1 MLTALLE
8 TSITDGLKS
17 RLTQYLKHV
26 VEDDVLFTNSNPLH
40 YTQHSVVVNKCTY
53 LLCII
58 TLTEMHK
65 TCVLKTI
72 AVLLVRRQKKSIE
85 ENASS
90 TDLSQCQVRLKNII
104 YT

>member
-1 MLTALLE
+1 MYKAFLL
-8 TSITDGLKS
+8 
-17 RLTQYLKHV
+17 
-26 VEDDVLFTNSNPLH
+26 FA

-90 TDLSQCQVRLKNII
+90 TDLSQRQVRLKNISVI
-104 YT
+104 IFPNYLCHHPKN